1 VAFGP
6 FAAEAS
12 HEDRSAGV
20 APCLRIHRERV
31 DKRAALSARLERQAA
46 FFVCVRFGGIGG
58 TITSDYVCRGT
69 VSAPREELLGRR
81 PSPNAREVVA
91 LKLSPFS

>member
-1 VAFGP
+1 LPETRFEAWLSPPEKDAHARATASASAATPGLAKKRSSARNKSTPAVAFGP

-46 FFVCVRFGGIGG
+46 FFV
-58 TITSDYVCRGT
+58 
-69 VSAPREELLGRR
+69 
-81 PSPNAREVVA
+81 
-91 LKLSPFS
+91 

>member
-46 FFVCVRFGGIGG
+46 FFV
-58 TITSDYVCRGT
+58 
-69 VSAPREELLGRR
+69 
-81 PSPNAREVVA
+81 
-91 LKLSPFS
+91 

>member
-6 FAAEAS
+6 FAADLS

-20 APCLRIHRERV
+20 APCLCIHRKRV

-46 FFVCVRFGGIGG
+46 CFFLFACVL
-58 TITSDYVCRGT
+58 
-69 VSAPREELLGRR
+69 EE
-81 PSPNAREVVA
+81 
-91 LKLSPFS
+91 

>member
-1 VAFGP
+1 LPISSRFEAWLSPPEKDAHARATAAASAATPGLAKKRSSARNKSTPARFFP

-31 DKRAALSARLERQAA
+31 DARAALSARLERQAA
-46 FFVCVRFGGIGG
+46 FFV
-58 TITSDYVCRGT
+58 
-69 VSAPREELLGRR
+69 
-81 PSPNAREVVA
+81 
-91 LKLSPFS
+91 